1 MEQGNNGARRE
12 KRATFAEVIGSI
24 RFDQDQSA
32 NAEAHWP
39 EPGFAVNQSQHN
51 GIAAPDDYKK
61 LVRSSN

>member
-1 MEQGNNGARRE
+1 MEQGNNGARGK

-24 RFDQDQSA
+24 RFNRGRSTR
-32 NAEAHWP
+32 AEAHWP

-51 GIAAPDDYKK
+51 GIAAPDDYKQ